1 MIPDMDTETAENQ
14 VKKVLERLPGI
25 RYVRLVQRGALVRDK
40 PSSIG
45 PDEIRTAI
53 RQSGFR
59 ASTFSGLEDRDAGT
73 SVDRRGTEPNSL
85 GKKPDGTLSSQ
96 RADAGGYLAAVIGC
110 RSAMICRVTSLG
122 ASKSTKCL

>member
-1 MIPDMDTETAENQ
+1 MAENDTASASSATPTEELDLMIPDMDTETAENQ

-25 RYVRLVQRGALVRDK
+25 RYVRLVQRGALVRYK
-40 PSSIG
+40 PASIG

-85 GKKPDGTLSSQ
+85 GKKPDGTLSPHDEPMQ
-96 RADAGGYLAAVIGC
+96 AATL
-110 RSAMICRVTSLG
+110 RP
-122 ASKSTKCL
+122 

>member
-1 MIPDMDTETAENQ
+1 MAENDTASASSATPTEELDLMIPDMDTETAENQ

-40 PSSIG
+40 PASIG

-85 GKKPDGTLSSQ
+85 GKKPDGTLSSHDEPMQ
-96 RADAGGYLAAVIGC
+96 EATLRP
-110 RSAMICRVTSLG
+110 
-122 ASKSTKCL
+122 